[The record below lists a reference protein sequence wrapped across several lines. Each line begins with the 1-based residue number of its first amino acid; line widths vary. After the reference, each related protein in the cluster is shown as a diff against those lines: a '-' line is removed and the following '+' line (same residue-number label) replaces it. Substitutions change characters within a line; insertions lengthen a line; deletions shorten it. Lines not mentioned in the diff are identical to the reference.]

1 MSNLW
6 ARSERPVRFRSRL
19 SVPVLAVCVGLVIWI
34 YMNAMVWT
42 PLQRYYWNE
51 YLNTEM
57 FQGPRGDYSM
67 LEIVDRRGQHRMA
80 TESDVVP
87 AAKRGRQFIPF
98 VLSNQARQA
107 GAVDLV
113 VDTVH
118 YGSAQM
124 NEQLG
129 QRIYNGQSV
138 TEFAWRFAEFAPTL
152 PTAIPPSCPP
162 PGALSFTRTSPTRI
176 ARTPGSPIGE
186 PARRHSRGRT
196 KVGMSLTR
204 LLASVFVRVR
214 SQYAIGLKRRQ
225 VSRIGRFGD

>member
-1 MSNLW
+1 MSYLW
-6 ARSERPVRFRSRL
+6 ARPDRSVRFRSRL
-19 SVPVLAVCVGLVIWI
+19 SVSALAACVGLVIWI
-34 YMNAMVWT
+34 YTNAEAWT

-57 FQGPRGDYSM
+57 FQGQRGDYSI
-67 LEIVDRRGQHRMA
+67 LETVDRRGQHRMA

-124 NEQLG
+124 NQQLG

-138 TEFAWRFAEFAPTL
+138 T
-152 PTAIPPSCPP
+152 
-162 PGALSFTRTSPTRI
+162 
-176 ARTPGSPIGE
+176 
-186 PARRHSRGRT
+186 
-196 KVGMSLTR
+196 
-204 LLASVFVRVR
+204 
-214 SQYAIGLKRRQ
+214 
-225 VSRIGRFGD
+225 